1 MRAIILAGG
10 KGTRLNPYTIVFP
23 KPLMPISGLPIL
35 QIVMSQ
41 LKNNGFDHITLAVGY
56 MADMIRAYFNGKTK
70 FDVKIDYSQEEQPL
84 GTIGA
89 LSLIKDLPDNFLVMN
104 GDVLTD
110 LDFSRFFNFHLEK
123 GAIATI
129 ATYSKE
135 VGIEYGIIECGDRDQ
150 ITGYREKPI
159 MNYQV
164 SMGVYAFNSKI
175 IQHIERGSYLD
186 FPELVNVLIQK
197 GERVISFPVS
207 GYWRD
212 IGCYSD
218 YEKAAEDFEKMREVF
233 LCKK

>member
-1 MRAIILAGG
+1 MRAVILAGG
-10 KGTRLNPYTIVFP
+10 KGARLNPYTIVFP

-35 QIVMSQ
+35 QIVISQ

-56 MADMIRAYFNGKTK
+56 MADMIKAYFNGKTK
-70 FDVKIDYSQEEQPL
+70 FDVRIDYSQEDHPL

-104 GDVLTD
+104 GDILTD
-110 LDFSRFFNFHLEK
+110 LDFSRFFNFHLEE

-135 VGIEYGIIECGDRDQ
+135 VNIEYGIIECGDWDE
-150 ITGYREKPI
+150 IIGYREKPI

-164 SMGVYAFNSKI
+164 SMGIYAFNSKI
-175 IQHIERGSYLD
+175 IQHIEPGSYLD
-186 FPELVNVLIQK
+186 FPKLVNFLIDK
-197 GERVISFPVS
+197 GERVVSFPVS

-218 YEKAAEDFEKMREVF
+218 YEKAVEDFDKMRDTF
-233 LCKK
+233 LCKR